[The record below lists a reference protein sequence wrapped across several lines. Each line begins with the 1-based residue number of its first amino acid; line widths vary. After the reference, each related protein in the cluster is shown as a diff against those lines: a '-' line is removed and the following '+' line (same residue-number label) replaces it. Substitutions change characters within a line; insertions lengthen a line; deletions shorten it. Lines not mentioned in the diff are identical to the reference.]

1 MLTKEKLKDAIAQ
14 INAIYEPS
22 HSLSNDE
29 LRKSMRLIED
39 EVKLSSNREDT
50 LSKYLPKVFAL
61 VKETARR
68 FSEGNIVVTANDNDK
83 KIVAQNMYDF
93 ISIDA
98 DKAIYSKKWTAA
110 GEPIDWCMIHYDE
123 QLIGGCLLHYGC
135 AAEMATGEGKTLV
148 TTLPV
153 ILNALSHRGVHV
165 MTTNSYLSMRDYEIT
180 RPLYMFFGFSVD
192 CIEKYERSD
201 IRYKIAYDC
210 DITYGANSTFIFDY
224 LFDHLE
230 MSSSKCVQRKYHNFA
245 IIDELDSILI
255 DEATTP
261 HIISGNG
268 FVDASKLYKEM
279 NPLIKELVGLG
290 QEYYTVN
297 ALRKEA
303 SFTTKGIGWLA
314 EKTKIENLFSFKKQ
328 YQIENFDSLPE
339 NKKIDIFNLLQT
351 QNALR
356 QLLCAYTVYIR
367 DVDYIVEGEFNKV
380 VVIVDPYTGR
390 KKPSNRWEH
399 GLHTAIEAKEDVPLQ
414 PDSFASATISI
425 KNYYKLYRM
434 VSGMSGTLL
443 QVKDELQGQYEL
455 GFYKVPTHKPVIR
468 KDLPIKV
475 FKSKEEKDNA
485 VVAQIK
491 DNISK
496 GRPSLVGC
504 KTILHCEEICKLLDA
519 EEIPYNKLNAKQE
532 KEEAIVISK
541 AGLGNTVT
549 IATNMAGRGTD
560 IKPSVD
566 ALQNGGLMVIGC
578 DMFGS
583 LRVERQLRGRT
594 GRQGNPGDSVFLVSM
609 DEDILQYLAPDDYQK
624 LQSYT
629 INVTQSQNEVASY
642 FLKAQKEQER
652 YDRKFRIHTS
662 LKDDTIA
669 PYRKDYYELRN
680 DILFKPHSAES
691 LIKKIVADVQGDNN
705 LVYEHIKSMH
715 DVACKFI
722 GRTLRNDSQSETIDI
737 PCSDNR
743 HIYTIE
749 IDRKYYQ
756 QLEYFQSELLRQTVL
771 QVYDKYWQRLMNYLL
786 EDLDDYEVCLLIKK
800 YEDMQLEIN
809 DIIYSRLTQSKVV
822 FAEDKAC
829 QRGEALSDS
838 HRRGFAPL
846 ASKVKPWPNYPLEAP
861 CPCKSG
867 KKYKDCHG
875 LRLVNRGSHR
885 R

>member
-1 MLTKEKLKDAIAQ
+1 MLTDKELDIIIAE
-14 INAIYEPS
+14 INAIYNDL

-39 EVKLSSNREDT
+39 EVKLSSDQEDT
-50 LSKYLPKVFAL
+50 LNEYLPKVFAL

-68 FSEGNIVVTANDNDK
+68 FSEGNIIVAANDNDK
-83 KIVAQNMYDF
+83 KIVAQKEYDF

-98 DKAIYSKKWTAA
+98 DKAIYSNKWTAA
-110 GEPIDWCMIHYDE
+110 GDLIDWCMIHYDE
-123 QLIGGCLLHYGC
+123 QLIGGCLLHYGY

-165 MTTNSYLSMRDYEIT
+165 MTTNSYLSIRDYEIT

-201 IRYKIAYDC
+201 MHHKMAYDC

-224 LFDHLE
+224 LFDHLA
-230 MSSSKCVQRKYHNFA
+230 MSPSKCVQRKHYNFA
-245 IIDELDSILI
+245 IVDELDSILI

-279 NPLIKELVGLG
+279 KPLIKELVSLG

-314 EKTKIENLFSFKKQ
+314 EKTNIENLFSYKKQ
-328 YQIENFDSLPE
+328 YQIEDFNSLPE
-339 NKKIDIFNLLQT
+339 DKKTDIFNLLQT
-351 QNALR
+351 QNALH
-356 QLLCAYTVYIR
+356 QLLLAYTVYVQ
-367 DVDYIVEGEFNKV
+367 DVDYIVDYGKI
-380 VVIVDPYTGR
+380 VIVDPYTGR
-390 KKPSNRWEH
+390 KKPSCRWEH
-399 GLHTAIEAKEDVPLQ
+399 GLHTAVEAKENLPQ
-414 PDSFASATISI
+414 RPDSFASATISI
-425 KNYYKLYRM
+425 KNYYKLYHK
-434 VSGMSGTLL
+434 VSGMSGTLS
-443 QVKDELQGQYEL
+443 QVKDELQEQYGL
-455 GFYKVPTHKPVIR
+455 GFYKVPTHKPIIR
-468 KDLPIKV
+468 KDWTIKA
-475 FKSKEEKDNA
+475 FKLKGEKDNA

-504 KTILHCEEICKLLDA
+504 KTILHCEEICKLLDV

-578 DMFGS
+578 DMFDS

-594 GRQGNPGDSVFLVSM
+594 GRQGNPGDSVFMVSM
-609 DEDILQYLAPDDYQK
+609 DEDVLQNLNKDDYRK
-624 LQSYT
+624 LQFCT
-629 INVTQSQNEVASY
+629 TNVAQNQNEVVSY
-642 FLKAQKEQER
+642 FLKAQKEQES
-652 YDRKFRIHTS
+652 YDRKSRLHTS

-680 DILFKPHSAES
+680 DILFKQHSAES

-715 DVACKFI
+715 DVACEFI
-722 GRTLRNDSQSETIDI
+722 GRTLRNDSQSKTIDI

-743 HIYTIE
+743 HLYTIE
-749 IDRKYYQ
+749 IDLKHYQ
-756 QLEYFQSELLRQTVL
+756 QFEYFQSELFRQTIL
-771 QVYDKYWQRLMNYLL
+771 QVYDKRWQRLMNYLL
-786 EDLDDYEVCLLIKK
+786 EDLDDYEVGLLINK

-809 DIIYSRLTQSKVV
+809 EIIYSRLTQSKVV
-822 FAEDKAC
+822 FDEDISR
-829 QRGEALSDS
+829 QGGDVTVSD
-838 HRRGFAPL
+838 RQFF
-846 ASKVKPWPNYPLEAP
+846 KVKLGSSYPLEAP

-875 LRLVNRGSHR
+875 LRLFNRGSR
-885 R
+885 RR